1 MTNFIQVTPFL
12 HVRDLETALAFFVD
26 LLGFAARYRQPG
38 YAYVHRET
46 VGFRLLEAAEAT
58 IKPRG
63 AGGFAYYIDVRDVDA
78 VVAELTPRL
87 AAPAA
92 RRCPRAGR
100 SELWPARVHDPRARW
115 RHPGLRPGDRQII
128 TPVINL
134 DL

>member
-46 VGFRLLEAAEAT
+46 VGFRLLEAAEAGV
-58 IKPRG
+58 KPRG

-87 AAPAA
+87 AALPHEDVHGPVDQSYGQ
-92 RRCPRAGR
+92 RELMIRAPDGGI
-100 SELWPARVHDPRARW
+100 LVFGQAI
-115 RHPGLRPGDRQII
+115 GK
-128 TPVINL
+128 
-134 DL
+134 

>member
-12 HVRDLETALAFFVD
+12 HVQDLDAALSFFVD
-26 LLGFAARYRQPG
+26 LLGFAVPYRQPG

-46 VGFRLLEAAEAT
+46 VGFRLLEAREAT

-87 AAPAA
+87 AALPPEDVHGPVDQAYGQ
-92 RRCPRAGR
+92 REFMIRAPDGGI
-100 SELWPARVHDPRARW
+100 LVFGQAIAK
-115 RHPGLRPGDRQII
+115 
-128 TPVINL
+128 
-134 DL
+134 

>member
-26 LLGFAARYRQPG
+26 LLGFAARYRQPD

-46 VGFRLLEAAEAT
+46 VGFRLLEAAEAGV
-58 IKPRG
+58 KPRG

-87 AAPAA
+87 AALHLRRGPAGIADPAA
-92 RRCPRAGR
+92 AAILQGEIAALRAG
-100 SELWPARVHDPRARW
+100 D
-115 RHPGLRPGDRQII
+115 GLGR
-128 TPVINL
+128 
-134 DL
+134 

>member
-87 AAPAA
+87 AALPPEDVHGPVDQSYGQ
-92 RRCPRAGR
+92 REFMIRAPDGGTLVFGQAIG
-100 SELWPARVHDPRARW
+100 E
-115 RHPGLRPGDRQII
+115 
-128 TPVINL
+128 
-134 DL
+134 

>member
-12 HVRDLETALAFFVD
+12 HVSDLDAALTFFVD
-26 LLGFAARYRQPG
+26 LLDFKVPYREPS

-46 VGFRLLEAAEAT
+46 VGFRLLQAEEAV

-87 AAPAA
+87 AGLPPEDVRGPVDQAYGQREFMIRAPDGGILVFGQAIQ
-92 RRCPRAGR
+92 
-100 SELWPARVHDPRARW
+100 S
-115 RHPGLRPGDRQII
+115 
-128 TPVINL
+128 
-134 DL
+134 